1 MSTEPQITAATE
13 DALRPLLRRRQNRF
27 LSFFKSLLKKPPAA
41 IAFVIIVVMV
51 FSAVFADVLAPYDP
65 LELHPAA
72 RLKAPMTQS
81 ATEAA
86 PYVLG
91 TDNLGRDVLSRIM
104 HGARI
109 SLWVGILTIIISQG
123 IGTGLGMVSGYF
135 GRTTDAIIM
144 RVVDAIYSIPQLILT
159 IAMAAMLGPSTINVV
174 YAISFTSIPPVTRV
188 IRGATLSIK
197 QNEYVTAARALG
209 ASNPRI
215 ILNYVLPNVL
225 PLVIVYISL
234 SFAGTI
240 LAEASLSF
248 LGLGTPPPTPS
259 WGGMLSSSGRQFFEV
274 APWLAI
280 WPGIAI
286 TMATL
291 SFNLM
296 GDALRDI
303 LDPRMRGAS

>member
-1 MSTEPQITAATE
+1 MSTQPQMTAATE
-13 DALRPLLRRRQNRF
+13 DALRPLLRRQQNRY
-27 LSFFKSLLKKPPAA
+27 LSFFKSLLKKPPGA

-51 FSAVFADVLAPYDP
+51 FSAVFADILAPYP
-65 LELHPAA
+65 ALELHPAS
-72 RLKAPMTQS
+72 RLKPPMT
-81 ATEAA
+81 AAADGA

-109 SLWVGILTIIISQG
+109 SLWVGAAVVIVSKT
-123 IGTGLGMVSGYF
+123 IGTTLGMVSGFF
-135 GRTTDAIIM
+135 GGKTDAIIM
-144 RVVDAIYSIPQLILT
+144 RIVDAIYSIPQLILT

-197 QNEYVTAARALG
+197 QNEYITAARALG

-215 ILNYVLPNVL
+215 IFKYVLPNVF
-225 PLVIVYISL
+225 PLVIVYVSL

>member
-1 MSTEPQITAATE
+1 MSTEPQMTAATE

-27 LSFFKSLLKKPPAA
+27 LSFFKSLLRKPPAA
-41 IAFVIIVVMV
+41 IAFVALFLLV
-51 FSAVFADVLAPYDP
+51 FSAIFADIIAPYPP

-72 RLKAPMTQS
+72 RLKGPMTPGVD
-81 ATEAA
+81 A

-91 TDNLGRDVLSRIM
+91 TDNLGRDVLSRII

-109 SLWVGILTIIISQG
+109 SLWVGILSVTMSKV
-123 IGTGLGMVSGYF
+123 IGTTLGMVSGFF
-135 GRTTDAIIM
+135 GGKTDAVIM
-144 RVVDAIYSIPQLILT
+144 RIVDAIYSIPQLILT
-159 IAMAAMLGPSTINVV
+159 IAMAAMLGPATINVV
-174 YAISFTSIPPVTRV
+174 YAITFTTIPPVARV
-188 IRGATLSIK
+188 IRGATLSIT
-197 QNEYVTAARALG
+197 QNEYITAARALG

-215 ILNYVLPNVL
+215 IFRYVLPNVF
-225 PLVIVYISL
+225 PLVIVYFSL